1 MSGSASGEGEQ
12 NDTERFHVELMS
24 VGIVEVEW
32 EMRRTFSHLA
42 RARPYIFENGAHVNR
57 HNTHGV
63 ENPDKSIG

>member
-12 NDTERFHVELMS
+12 NYTERFHVEVMS

-42 RARPYIFENGAHVNR
+42 RALGLISSRTGPM
-57 HNTHGV
+57 
-63 ENPDKSIG
+63 